1 MTPGRGTEVDS
12 HPETANNRNYLCS
25 REEEQSY
32 TELIKL
38 WLGFVDH
45 G

>member
-1 MTPGRGTEVDS
+1 MTPGHGTEVDS
-12 HPETANNRNYLCS
+12 HPETANNCNYLCS

-32 TELIKL
+32 TELINL